1 MAAVFYTPRRSMRG
15 IFFMYAYASQLLLTG
30 VRMCEQTRLEAGGVT
45 GAAAGKSSEG
55 AQLDGAPHLMTTKV
69 PPSSSSVL
77 MHRVFVYG
85 SLKRAQPNYPLITDS
100 NNGKAE
106 LLATA
111 TTVQKYPLVIATQY
125 NIPFLLNLP
134 GQGHRVHGE
143 LYRVDEKMLK
153 YLDWFENVPT
163 MYQRTV
169 VELEIN
175 ELADVAD
182 EELSPGNITEA
193 FVYSTTTYQPDWPSL
208 PAYQSYDSN
217 GDHGLKFVLREDRH

>member
-1 MAAVFYTPRRSMRG
+1 
-15 IFFMYAYASQLLLTG
+15 
-30 VRMCEQTRLEAGGVT
+30 
-45 GAAAGKSSEG
+45 
-55 AQLDGAPHLMTTKV
+55 
-69 PPSSSSVL
+69 

-85 SLKRAQPNYPLITDS
+85 SLKRAQPNYPYMTDS

-125 NIPFLLNLP
+125 NLPFLLNLP

-153 YLDWFENVPT
+153 YLDWFEKVPT

-182 EELSPGNITEA
+182 NELSTGNITEA

>member
-1 MAAVFYTPRRSMRG
+1 
-15 IFFMYAYASQLLLTG
+15 
-30 VRMCEQTRLEAGGVT
+30 
-45 GAAAGKSSEG
+45 
-55 AQLDGAPHLMTTKV
+55 
-69 PPSSSSVL
+69 

-85 SLKRAQPNYPLITDS
+85 SLKRAQPNYPLMTDS

-175 ELADVAD
+175 ELADD
-182 EELSPGNITEA
+182 ELSPGSITEA
-193 FVYSTTTYQPDWPSL
+193 SVYSTTTYQPDWPAL

-217 GDHGLKFVLREDRH
+217 GDHGLQYMLREDRNWASVE

>member
-1 MAAVFYTPRRSMRG
+1 
-15 IFFMYAYASQLLLTG
+15 
-30 VRMCEQTRLEAGGVT
+30 
-45 GAAAGKSSEG
+45 
-55 AQLDGAPHLMTTKV
+55 
-69 PPSSSSVL
+69 

-100 NNGKAE
+100 SNGKAE

-153 YLDWFENVPT
+153 YLDWFENIPT

-175 ELADVAD
+175 ELADVVD

-193 FVYSTTTYQPDWPSL
+193 SVYSTTTYQPDWPSL

-217 GDHGLKFVLREDRH
+217 ADHGLKFVLREDRNWASARRC